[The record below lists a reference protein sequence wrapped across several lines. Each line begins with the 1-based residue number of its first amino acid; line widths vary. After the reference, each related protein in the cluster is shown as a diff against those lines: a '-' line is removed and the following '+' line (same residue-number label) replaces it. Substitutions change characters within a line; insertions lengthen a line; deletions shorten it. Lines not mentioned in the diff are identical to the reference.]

1 MKKLSMVGN
10 SEKFN
15 QEQEVQQE
23 IYNCIDNYK
32 SFCFDAGAG
41 AGKTYALQE
50 TITYIL
56 ENYFGKI
63 KRKTQKILCITYTN
77 EAKNEI
83 INRIGRN
90 SEVIVT
96 TIHDFL
102 WDFIANQQLLLNLV
116 HKEKLEKEVIS
127 LNNEI
132 SELTKKFEIS
142 NKKEE
147 FDSKIKEEPFLKAFY
162 EYYTLKASDFRKRL
176 KPFVGDD
183 GTLLSNIGN
192 FKKYV
197 NSTIKLTKYNEA
209 LNKIENHKNAIKISY
224 LQNRNRDR
232 LEDFKISHDTLL
244 EYAEEIIIKSNLLK
258 KLLSDTYPYILIDEY
273 QDTSPKV
280 VATLMSVLKYKKC
293 RNENDFLIVFFGDK
307 AQKIYDQGVGE
318 ISDKSLVNIQ
328 KEYNRRSTEEIIDV
342 VNKIRNDNLKQKS
355 IYDNFSGG
363 SCKFYYVQSDF
374 NFKSFIQN
382 LEVEGDSACLTMKN
396 EEIAEYREFEKLYSS
411 LRNYKRFQGQRF
423 QDLNTEFLGNINNLK
438 KMGWFLRELLAL
450 VDFIK
455 KANNSDTVVGDLL
468 SFLDKKPKVTY
479 KDVRIFLNQIAK
491 INRECTLKELIMS
504 VQSIKGILSGEEFIK
519 GIFSTDGNTMNYII
533 NSAYRYLNLNDTE
546 ESTQNISVEE
556 FFELSFKQ
564 FENWYDYVYREDNND
579 EMAYYT
585 LHGAKGLQF
594 KNVVVIISDKFAK
607 RKNYF
612 SHYFKYYWKNINNM
626 DENDAKYY
634 KEARNLLYVACSR
647 AIRNLHVIYI
657 TNDIDGDIK
666 NTIEHIFGEIEE
678 ITN

>member
-1 MKKLSMVGN
+1 MVGN

-293 RNENDFLIVFFGDK
+293 RNENDFLIGFFGDK

-318 ISDKSLVNIQ
+318 ISDKS
-328 KEYNRRSTEEIIDV
+328 
-342 VNKIRNDNLKQKS
+342 
-355 IYDNFSGG
+355 
-363 SCKFYYVQSDF
+363 
-374 NFKSFIQN
+374 
-382 LEVEGDSACLTMKN
+382 
-396 EEIAEYREFEKLYSS
+396 
-411 LRNYKRFQGQRF
+411 
-423 QDLNTEFLGNINNLK
+423 
-438 KMGWFLRELLAL
+438 
-450 VDFIK
+450 
-455 KANNSDTVVGDLL
+455 
-468 SFLDKKPKVTY
+468 
-479 KDVRIFLNQIAK
+479 
-491 INRECTLKELIMS
+491 
-504 VQSIKGILSGEEFIK
+504 
-519 GIFSTDGNTMNYII
+519 
-533 NSAYRYLNLNDTE
+533 
-546 ESTQNISVEE
+546 
-556 FFELSFKQ
+556 
-564 FENWYDYVYREDNND
+564 
-579 EMAYYT
+579 
-585 LHGAKGLQF
+585 
-594 KNVVVIISDKFAK
+594 
-607 RKNYF
+607 
-612 SHYFKYYWKNINNM
+612 
-626 DENDAKYY
+626 
-634 KEARNLLYVACSR
+634 
-647 AIRNLHVIYI
+647 
-657 TNDIDGDIK
+657 
-666 NTIEHIFGEIEE
+666 
-678 ITN
+678 